1 MQKPTISQQNLLNN
15 NTFKSN
21 LKVYADFESKLS
33 GGHSPVYLH
42 FKAVKR
48 LSHSININT
57 KQENKLLAKA
67 FFITQ
72 N

>member
-1 MQKPTISQQNLLNN
+1 MQKSIISQLNILNN
-15 NTFKSN
+15 KAFKSN

-33 GGHSPVYLH
+33 GGHSPLYLH

-48 LSHSININT
+48 LSHSVNINT
-57 KQENKLLAKA
+57 RQENKLLANA
-67 FFITQ
+67 FFISQ